1 MAEDGNGS
9 ILLKPSMAWG
19 VQEIVKARLI
29 GEIRFL
35 VEFGSEQT
43 LKFVL
48 NGGPWQH
55 KGDALILVK
64 YDGFSKLSDVL
75 ITSLP
80 VWVRFYDIPVIKKS
94 SFVRALG
101 GKLGNQILYGR

>member
-1 MAEDGNGS
+1 MYKPELDEGSSVGAMAEDGNGS

-29 GEIRFL
+29 GEIHFL

-48 NGGPWQH
+48 NG
-55 KGDALILVK
+55 
-64 YDGFSKLSDVL
+64 
-75 ITSLP
+75 
-80 VWVRFYDIPVIKKS
+80 
-94 SFVRALG
+94 ALG
-101 GKLGNQILYGR
+101 SIRAMPSSW